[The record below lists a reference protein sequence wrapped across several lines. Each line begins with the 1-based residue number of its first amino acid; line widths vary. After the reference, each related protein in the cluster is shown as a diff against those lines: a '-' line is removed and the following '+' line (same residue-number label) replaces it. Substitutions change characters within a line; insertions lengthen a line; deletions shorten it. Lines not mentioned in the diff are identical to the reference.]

1 MATTLGWSDQELQ
14 KLIRD
19 LNMMVVDF
27 DGCQVGLTDTNGGLH
42 LKKWR
47 LITSDNRTARIFN
60 VLRCDHPKEFK
71 HAPIEGSRT
80 RCTGFY
86 PRLMCEYVMNALYPD
101 ILAQHAPAM
110 PVPQF
115 QMHHKPIEN
124 MNPKKN
130 QKMIVSSLIQ

>member
-47 LITSDNRTARIFN
+47 LITSDNYIARMFN
-60 VLRCDHPKEFK
+60 ALKYNHPKEFK

-80 RCTGFY
+80 RYKT
-86 PRLMCEYVMNALYPD
+86 YV
-101 ILAQHAPAM
+101 I
-110 PVPQF
+110 VK
-115 QMHHKPIEN
+115 KPFPFIKG
-124 MNPKKN
+124 P
-130 QKMIVSSLIQ
+130 